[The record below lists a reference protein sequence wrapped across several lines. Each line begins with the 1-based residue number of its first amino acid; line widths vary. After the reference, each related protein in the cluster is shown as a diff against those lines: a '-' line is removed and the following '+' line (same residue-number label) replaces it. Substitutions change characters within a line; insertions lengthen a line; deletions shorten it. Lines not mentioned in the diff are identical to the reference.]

1 MLPNAYFLA
10 KFRFDKA
17 ENEPAKNLQNVQKLL
32 MLPIKRNFMKK
43 LTSETSPTK
52 GSSDRPP
59 RRVATGAFLPPHR
72 PSAAERGQSFLIERR
87 QPRAGA
93 LGHSLSRVPSLPEES
108 HSCAQCRRAREP
120 VLKKNRRMR
129 LRGSSE
135 KTKTAWP
142 EE

>member
-1 MLPNAYFLA
+1 MRLWSQNFVSIKP
-10 KFRFDKA
+10 RMS
-17 ENEPAKNLQNVQKLL
+17 PPKNCKICKKLL
-32 MLPIKRNFMKK
+32 MFPIKRNFVKK

-93 LGHSLSRVPSLPEES
+93 LGHSLSRVPSFPEES

-120 VLKKNRRMR
+120 VLKKNWRMR